1 MRGTLAGRVTRW
13 LSLPGHHQCECQ
25 MACSDAT
32 DGALDAKCIA
42 AYIVANGL
50 PPSLGSARGG
60 VQPPADTL
68 ARITYMPRYEPPTSI
83 LRPKGHST

>member
-25 MACSDAT
+25 MTCSDAT
-32 DGALDAKCIA
+32 DGVLDAKYIA

-50 PPSLGSARGG
+50 PPSLGRRAAPSSC
-60 VQPPADTL
+60 QLIPWP
-68 ARITYMPRYEPPTSI
+68 E
-83 LRPKGHST
+83 